1 MKPGVDLSTG
11 VECRCSD
18 DVASSPFW
26 HEGAHERTGS
36 AVSSRTLVEQLG
48 PTTRAVAA
56 ALVGNQSAGN
66 NIAVNAFAALH
77 RAQFGGDLDTFQPHL
92 LRNVVDKA
100 RRYDR
105 TRRAGVYMSRLLVR
119 TTKPD
124 HPGASREA
132 IWVALLSLH
141 FRLRAAIV
149 LREVAQLS
157 FEAIGLVMDCD
168 PQAAKT
174 AVTKARFA
182 LASELVR
189 QRGGIAGPSA
199 IKETFTDHR
208 H

>member
-1 MKPGVDLSTG
+1 
-11 VECRCSD
+11 
-18 DVASSPFW
+18 
-26 HEGAHERTGS
+26 
-36 AVSSRTLVEQLG
+36 
-48 PTTRAVAA
+48 
-56 ALVGNQSAGN
+56 
-66 NIAVNAFAALH
+66 
-77 RAQFGGDLDTFQPHL
+77 
-92 LRNVVDKA
+92 
-100 RRYDR
+100 
-105 TRRAGVYMSRLLVR
+105 MSRLLKR

-189 QRGGIAGPSA
+189 QREG